1 MFSFFPV
8 RVNIE
13 EYQKESVKRSGIV
26 CFLTGME
33 FKLVC
38 NHESR
43 YERSVGCVFVCEG
56 VWSLEVDVHASTSK
70 AKRVS
75 DSDKGGFAWAD
86 KPGAVVFEAKEFTA
100 STFHLHR
107 WARLRTSV
115 CSDMRK
121 YRAHYVCA
129 HLRMELFSKKV
140 RMCVT
145 EVSHNNNPGEARVN
159 QSGGAFLVLTLAQ
172 KHTSYAFIS

>member
-1 MFSFFPV
+1 M
-8 RVNIE
+8 
-13 EYQKESVKRSGIV
+13 
-26 CFLTGME
+26 
-33 FKLVC
+33 C

-43 YERSVGCVFVCEG
+43 YGCVFVCEG

-70 AKRVS
+70 AQRVS
-75 DSDKGGFAWAD
+75 DSDMGGFAWAD

-107 WARLRTSV
+107 WAHLRASV
-115 CSDMRK
+115 CWDMRK
-121 YRAHYVCA
+121 YRAYYVCA

-145 EVSHNNNPGEARVN
+145 EVSHNNNPGEAQVN
-159 QSGGAFLVLTLAQ
+159 QSGGTFTLETALTLAR
-172 KHTSYAFIS
+172 KHTSRALIS